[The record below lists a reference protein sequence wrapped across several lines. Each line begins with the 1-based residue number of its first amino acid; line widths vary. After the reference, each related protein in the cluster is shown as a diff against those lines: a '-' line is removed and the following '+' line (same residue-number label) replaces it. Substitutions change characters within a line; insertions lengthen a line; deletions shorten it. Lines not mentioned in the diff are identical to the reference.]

1 MEKKPKIRKG
11 KIVEKGWG
19 HELHIENNED
29 YCGKLLV
36 FNKGKKFSMHY
47 HIEKYET
54 WFIQKGKLLFRWI
67 NPEDAEIIENILNKG
82 DIVTIYQGISH
93 QLEALEDS
101 CIFETSTQ
109 DKIEDSYRVWKG
121 DSQES

>member
-1 MEKKPKIRKG
+1 MEKLPKIVKG
-11 KIVEKGWG
+11 KYVKKGWG
-19 HELHIENNED
+19 YELHIENNID

-54 WFIQKGKLLFRWI
+54 WFIQKGKLLFRWMDPQ
-67 NPEDAEIIENILNKG
+67 NANIIENILEEGN
-82 DIVTIYQGISH
+82 IVTIYQGIAH

-101 CIFETSTQ
+101 IIFETSTQ
-109 DKIEDSYRVWKG
+109 DKVEDSYRVGKG
-121 DSQES
+121 DSQN